1 MKGIMK
7 YDVVVI
13 GAGPGGYVA
22 AIRAA
27 QLGMRVAVVER
38 ENLGG
43 VCLNWGCIPIK
54 ALLQSAHAFTAAQRA
69 GEFGVIVGDPMVNTE
84 RVVERSREVAVTM
97 SRGVQFL
104 LNKNKVEV
112 IMGSGRLKDAGAVE
126 VTDGEGK
133 VQTVE
138 AKHII
143 IATGARVREFPWLP
157 IDGKKVIGYREA
169 LVLREFPKR
178 LAVVGSGAIG
188 SELAEY
194 FHCFG
199 VGVTIIEALDRLQ
212 PLEDDE
218 VSKVVGREFRK
229 AKIKTMVNA
238 AVQGV
243 DVSGEGC
250 VLRVKTKKGE
260 ENVEADMVLA
270 AVGIT
275 PNVENL
281 GLEDLGVEMERGRVK
296 VDEYF
301 RTNVEGVYAIG
312 DVVPTMALAH
322 VASAEAV
329 CCVEAIAGLNPVPV
343 DYTAVPT
350 CTYTSPEVASVG
362 LRERQAVEQGI
373 EVITGS
379 YPFTASGKAT
389 AMGTREGFVKL
400 IFRKDD
406 HRLLGAHIVGAMA
419 TELINELALALKQGM
434 TAEQLHGTIHPHPTL
449 GEGVME
455 AAAAALGSCV
465 HL

>member
-1 MKGIMK
+1 MK

-13 GAGPGGYVA
+13 GSGPGGYVA

-43 VCLNWGCIPIK
+43 VCLNWGCIPTK

-84 RVVERSREVAVTM
+84 RVVERSREVAATM

-112 IMGSGRLKDAGAVE
+112 IMGCGRLKGTGAVE
-126 VTDGEGK
+126 VTDEEGK

-199 VGVTIIEALDRLQ
+199 VEVTIIEALDRLQ

-218 VSKVVGREFRK
+218 VSKAIGREFRK

-281 GLEDLGVEMERGRVK
+281 GLEEQGVEMERGRIK

-301 RTNVEGVYAIG
+301 RTNVGGVYAIG
-312 DVVPTMALAH
+312 DVIPTMALAH

-329 CCVEAIAGLNPVPV
+329 CCVEAIAELKPAPV

-362 LRERQAVEQGI
+362 LRERQAAEQGI

-389 AMGTREGFVKL
+389 AMGAREGFVKL

-434 TAEQLHGTIHPHPTL
+434 TAEQLHSTIHPHPTL

>member
-1 MKGIMK
+1 MK

-43 VCLNWGCIPIK
+43 VCLNWGCIPTK

-84 RVVERSREVAVTM
+84 RVVERSREVAATM

-112 IMGSGRLKDAGAVE
+112 IMGSGRLKGAGSVE

-199 VGVTIIEALDRLQ
+199 VEVTIIEALDRLQ

-218 VSKVVGREFRK
+218 VSKAIGREFRK

-281 GLEDLGVEMERGRVK
+281 GLEELGVEMERGRIK

-312 DVVPTMALAH
+312 DVIPTMALAH

-329 CCVEAIAGLNPVPV
+329 CCVEAIAGLNPAPV

-362 LRERQAVEQGI
+362 LRERQAAEQGI

-389 AMGTREGFVKL
+389 AMGAREGFVKL

>member
-1 MKGIMK
+1 MK
-7 YDVVVI
+7 YDIVVI

-43 VCLNWGCIPIK
+43 VCLNWGCIPTK

-84 RVVERSREVAVTM
+84 RVVERSREVAATM

-112 IMGSGRLKDAGAVE
+112 IMGSGRLKGAGSVE

-199 VGVTIIEALDRLQ
+199 VEVTIIEALDRLQ

-218 VSKVVGREFRK
+218 VSKAIGREFRK

-260 ENVEADMVLA
+260 ETVVADMVLA

-281 GLEDLGVEMERGRVK
+281 GLEEQGVEMERGRIK

-312 DVVPTMALAH
+312 DVIPTMALAH

-329 CCVEAIAGLNPVPV
+329 CCVEAIAGLKPALV

-362 LRERQAVEQGI
+362 LRERQAAEQGI

-389 AMGTREGFVKL
+389 AMGAREGFVKL

>member
-1 MKGIMK
+1 MR
-7 YDVVVI
+7 YDMVVI

-22 AIRAA
+22 AIRGA
-27 QLGMRVAVVER
+27 QLGMRVAIVER

-43 VCLNWGCIPIK
+43 ICLNWGCIPTK

-69 GEFGVIVGDPMVNTE
+69 GEYGVIVGEPMVNVE
-84 RVVERSREVAVTM
+84 RVVERSREVAATM
-97 SRGVQFL
+97 SKGVEFL

-112 IMGSGRLKDAGAVE
+112 IYGHGRLKGADAVE
-126 VTDGEGK
+126 VKDGEGQ
-133 VQTVE
+133 VQTLE
-138 AKHII
+138 ARHII
-143 IATGARVREFPWLP
+143 VATGARVREFPWLP
-157 IDGKKVIGYREA
+157 IDGRRVIGYREA
-169 LVLREFPKR
+169 LVLRELPER

-194 FHCFG
+194 FHSLG
-199 VGVTIIEALDRLQ
+199 VEVTIIEALERLQ
-212 PLEDDE
+212 PLEDDD
-218 VSKVVGREFRK
+218 VSKAIGREFRK
-229 AKIKTMVNA
+229 AKIKTMVGA

-243 DVSGEGC
+243 DVHDSGC
-250 VLRVKTKKGE
+250 VLHVKTKKGE
-260 ENVEADMVLA
+260 EEVAADMVLA

-281 GLEDLGVEMERGRVK
+281 GLEDLGVEMERGRIK

-301 RTNVEGVYAIG
+301 RTNVPGVYAVG
-312 DVVPTMALAH
+312 DVIPTVALAH

-329 CCVEAIAGLNPVPV
+329 CCVEAIAGLSPSPV
-343 DYTAVPT
+343 DYTVIPS

-362 LRERQAVEQGI
+362 LRERQAAEQGI

-389 AMGTREGFVKL
+389 AMGSREGFVKL

-406 HRLLGAHIVGAMA
+406 HRLVGAHIVGAMA
-419 TELINELALALKQGM
+419 TELINELALALKLSV

-455 AAAAALGSCV
+455 AAAAALGCCV

>member
-1 MKGIMK
+1 MRFDM
-7 YDVVVI
+7 VVI

-22 AIRAA
+22 AIRGA
-27 QLGMRVAVVER
+27 QLGMRVAIVER

-43 VCLNWGCIPIK
+43 ICLNWGCIPTK
-54 ALLQSAHAFTAAQRA
+54 ALLQSAHAFTAARRA
-69 GEFGVIVGDPMVNTE
+69 GEFGVIVGEPMINVE
-84 RVVERSREVAVTM
+84 RVVERSREVAATM
-97 SRGVQFL
+97 SKGVQFL

-112 IMGSGRLKDAGAVE
+112 IYGHGRLKGPGTVE
-126 VTDGEGK
+126 VTDGEGNARL
-133 VQTVE
+133 VE

-143 IATGARVREFPWLP
+143 VATGARVREFPWLP
-157 IDGKKVIGYREA
+157 IDGERVIGYREA
-169 LVLREFPKR
+169 LVLRELPGR

-194 FHCFG
+194 FHSLG
-199 VGVTIIEALDRLQ
+199 VEVTIIEALDRLQ
-212 PLEDDE
+212 PLEDDD
-218 VSKVVGREFRK
+218 VSKAIGREFRK
-229 AKIKTMVNA
+229 AKIKTMVGA

-243 DVSGEGC
+243 EVRDASC

-260 ENVEADMVLA
+260 EEVSADMVLA
-270 AVGIT
+270 AVGVT

-281 GLEDLGVEMERGRVK
+281 GLEDLGVEMERGRIK

-301 RTNVEGVYAIG
+301 RTNVPGLYAVG
-312 DVVPTMALAH
+312 DVVPTVALAH
-322 VASAEAV
+322 VASAEAI
-329 CCVEAIAGLNPVPV
+329 CCVEAIAGLAPAPV
-343 DYTAVPT
+343 DYTVIPS

-362 LRERQAVEQGI
+362 LRERQAAEQGL

-389 AMGTREGFVKL
+389 AMGAREGFVKL

-406 HRLLGAHIVGAMA
+406 RRLVGAHIVGAMA

-455 AAAAALGSCV
+455 AAAAALGCCV

>member
-1 MKGIMK
+1 MK
-7 YDVVVI
+7 YDVVVV

-43 VCLNWGCIPIK
+43 VCLNWGCIPTK

-84 RVVERSREVAVTM
+84 RVVERSREVAATM

-112 IMGSGRLKDAGAVE
+112 IMGSGRLKGAGAVE
-126 VTDGEGK
+126 VIDGEGK

-199 VGVTIIEALDRLQ
+199 VEVTIIEALDRLQ

-218 VSKVVGREFRK
+218 VSKAIGREFRK

-281 GLEDLGVEMERGRVK
+281 GLEEQGVEMERGRIK

-312 DVVPTMALAH
+312 DVIPTMALAH

-329 CCVEAIAGLNPVPV
+329 CCVEAIAGLNPAPV

-362 LRERQAVEQGI
+362 LRERQAAEQGI
-373 EVITGS
+373 EVVTGS

-389 AMGTREGFVKL
+389 AMGAREGFVKL